1 MTEIKGL
8 EFTLSNHIV
17 VCYRFLPFDP
27 DASGRVRAIGS
38 GNTATRGERNRN
50 PVPPRK
56 AHENRYDFNIHEKS
70 VKNVIL
76 FTGRLKKL
84 ITKLF
89 SILS

>member
-1 MTEIKGL
+1 MTEINVL

-50 PVPPRK
+50 TVPPRK
-56 AHENRYDFNIHEKS
+56 THENRYDFNIHEKS
-70 VKNVIL
+70 KML
-76 FTGRLKKL
+76 FFLLEG
-84 ITKLF
+84 
-89 SILS
+89 